1 MITSQRVLDMLKSI
15 GLNLYERKL
24 WVALLA
30 KGSATAGEL
39 AEIANVPRS
48 RAYDILQS
56 LAEKGFVIIQGGKP
70 IRYVA
75 VEPKEALERFKRKY
89 EEKIK
94 EMVER
99 IDRIKESSVM
109 KELENLYQ
117 KGLKFIEP
125 EEITGAIKGNLLR
138 RQLERMFKNASKKIS
153 IITTPEGLK
162 DIFSS
167 HFSVLREAKERGV
180 QIRVATTYDRKYKN
194 ILDAFSQ
201 IADVRFIDSK
211 KLPIYGKFTIV
222 DGKELILGLTN
233 PKEVPPTQEVAV
245 WSRSEHAARGLL
257 EPLFELIWQNAKKLS

>member
-1 MITSQRVLDMLKSI
+1 MIASQRVLDVLKSI

-56 LAEKGFVIIQGGKP
+56 LAEKGFVIVQGGKP

-75 VEPKEALERFKRKY
+75 VEPEEALERFKRKY

-94 EMVER
+94 EMTER
-99 IDRIKESSVM
+99 IERIKESPIM

-117 KGLKFIEP
+117 KGLKFVEP

-138 RQLERMFKNASKKIS
+138 RQLERMFKNASKKIN

-167 HFSVLREAKERGV
+167 HFNVLREAKERGV

-201 IADVRFIDSK
+201 IADVRFINPK
-211 KLPIYGKFTIV
+211 KLPIHGKFAIV

-233 PKEVPPTQEVAV
+233 PKEVPSTQEIAV

-257 EPLFELIWQNAKKLS
+257 EPLFNLIWENAKK